1 MSKIDRECMRVCV
14 REKLLPYFSYSVCVN
29 MRKKCMCVRKKEYVC
44 ACECWIN
51 GKCMCV
57 CARVRKKQNYV
68 VNDSVPFSNNQCVY
82 ESERERE

>member
-14 REKLLPYFSYSVCVN
+14 REITSIFQLQCVHIYE
-29 MRKKCMCVRKKEYVC
+29 KKCMCVRKEEYVC

-57 CARVRKKQNYV
+57 CARAQ
-68 VNDSVPFSNNQCVY
+68 
-82 ESERERE
+82 ERRLRSQ